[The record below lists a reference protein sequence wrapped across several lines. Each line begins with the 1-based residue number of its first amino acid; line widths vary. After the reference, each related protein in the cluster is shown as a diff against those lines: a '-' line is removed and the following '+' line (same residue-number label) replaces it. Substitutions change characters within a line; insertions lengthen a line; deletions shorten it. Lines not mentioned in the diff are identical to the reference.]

1 MDIETF
7 KKATEIYSK
16 LEGVNE
22 LIRSI
27 TVGDT
32 QSQTFRYR
40 VSELVRSDPESF
52 LIYLNGLRVE
62 LETEFN
68 ELHCECPPV
77 VEDENSTEQENP
89 KS

>member
-1 MDIETF
+1 M
-7 KKATEIYSK
+7 
-16 LEGVNE
+16 
-22 LIRSI
+22 
-27 TVGDT
+27 
-32 QSQTFRYR
+32 YR

-62 LETEFN
+62 LENEFN

-77 VEDENSTEQENP
+77 ADDENSTEQENP